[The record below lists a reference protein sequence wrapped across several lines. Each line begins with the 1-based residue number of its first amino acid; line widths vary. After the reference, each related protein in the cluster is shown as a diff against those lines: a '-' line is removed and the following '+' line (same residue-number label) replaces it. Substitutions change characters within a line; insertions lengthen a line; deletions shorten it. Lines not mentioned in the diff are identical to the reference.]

1 MHKLKSHPNLNP
13 NRNHKQQQRRRQRQ
27 RQRQRQQEKR
37 DLLVVL
43 RVCLWFIYLFIT
55 SFDWLLPVPPFLPS
69 SLRPLSSS
77 PAPTH
82 ACRLKLNSCIMNKF
96 IVVGFRVSIY
106 LVATLRGLFAHKLGP
121 KTPVPSSHQPQCQC
135 QSQLRPNLDCLWLW
149 GLVKNKNNNESKKC
163 VLISVSC
170 SWQIILPHF
179 ICIKPDRREAK
190 GGGGRRTES
199 ASFRKSHFIRITEYF
214 TILSANSDLTFG
226 LVLMRHC
233 LMDNGN
239 TLHSVLGNFGK
250 FNRLGYHHSCENSW
264 WLRYY
269 SKQLSQRT
277 RLLTKTSFKR
287 TPLLGGHLS

>member
-1 MHKLKSHPNLNP
+1 MCLFIWWQRCGACSRTNLDPKPPSHHPINP
-13 NRNHKQQQRRRQRQ
+13 NANAN
-27 RQRQRQQEKR
+27 
-37 DLLVVL
+37 
-43 RVCLWFIYLFIT
+43 
-55 SFDWLLPVPPFLPS
+55 PS
-69 SLRPLSSS
+69 CD
-77 PAPTH
+77 PTWT
-82 ACRLKLNSCIMNKF
+82 ACD
-96 IVVGFRVSIY
+96 FR
-106 LVATLRGLFAHKLGP
+106 
-121 KTPVPSSHQPQCQC
+121 
-135 QSQLRPNLDCLWLW
+135 

-170 SWQIILPHF
+170 RWQIILPHF
-179 ICIKPDRREAK
+179 ICTKPDRREAK

-250 FNRLGYHHSCENSW
+250 FNRLWYHHSSENSW

-269 SKQLSQRT
+269 SKYLSQRT
-277 RLLTKTSFKR
+277 RLLTKSSFKR

>member
-13 NRNHKQQQRRRQRQ
+13 NRNHKQQQRR

-55 SFDWLLPVPPFLPS
+55 SFDWLLPVPPFFPS

-121 KTPVPSSHQPQCQC
+121 KTPVPSSHHPTN
-135 QSQLRPNLDCLWLW
+135 PNANANPSCDPTWTACDFR

-179 ICIKPDRREAK
+179 ICTKPDRREA
-190 GGGGRRTES
+190 
-199 ASFRKSHFIRITEYF
+199 
-214 TILSANSDLTFG
+214 
-226 LVLMRHC
+226 
-233 LMDNGN
+233 
-239 TLHSVLGNFGK
+239 
-250 FNRLGYHHSCENSW
+250 
-264 WLRYY
+264 
-269 SKQLSQRT
+269 
-277 RLLTKTSFKR
+277 
-287 TPLLGGHLS
+287 